1 MLADCLRVPGTQR
14 LHHVAPQDQTPTQ
27 ASGPAAFAA
36 LPGMDLG
43 ETHVVMS
50 HEVLYADACPC
61 PILILLIITPRYCH
75 CHDYRRPQMIAAAL
89 RASAPFGPV
98 LLPNH
103 FFSL

>member
-36 LPGMDLG
+36 LPGMNLQ

-50 HEVLYADACPC
+50 HEVLYMRMPVVV
-61 PILILLIITPRYCH
+61 PSSSSSSSP
-75 CHDYRRPQMIAAAL
+75 PVIAIAMTIVV
-89 RASAPFGPV
+89 RK
-98 LLPNH
+98 
-103 FFSL
+103 